1 MKAAITFPYKKVT
14 KELLGVLNPR
24 AREVIG
30 GRFGLT
36 TDGERKTLESIGRKY
51 GITRERVRQIENFAL
66 KSIKKSDKYKVLA
79 ANFDEIKDI
88 MMKQGGIV
96 HEDEFLQSISK
107 DRIVQNHIHFYMVLH
122 DEFKAT
128 KENEHFNKHW
138 SIEPKV
144 TEVVHQALVN
154 LHSTI
159 SDEEM
164 VAESILLDRFLKQME
179 ELHEVYKSKEMLH
192 KYLSLSKILGK
203 NQMGEWGKRTSP
215 NIKTRGVKDYAYLV
229 VRKANK
235 PMHFREVSRAIFE
248 EFKKKAHVAT
258 CHNELIRD
266 PRFVLVGR
274 GIYGLREWGHS
285 GGIVRDVIMEV
296 MNKEGRPLTKQEII
310 DLVKKERVVKE
321 NTVLVNLQN
330 PKYFSKTEDGK
341 FSIKPAN

>member
-1 MKAAITFPYKKVT
+1 
-14 KELLGVLNPR
+14 
-24 AREVIG
+24 
-30 GRFGLT
+30 
-36 TDGERKTLESIGRKY
+36 
-51 GITRERVRQIENFAL
+51 
-66 KSIKKSDKYKVLA
+66 
-79 ANFDEIKDI
+79 
-88 MMKQGGIV
+88 
-96 HEDEFLQSISK
+96 
-107 DRIVQNHIHFYMVLH
+107 
-122 DEFKAT
+122 
-128 KENEHFNKHW
+128 
-138 SIEPKV
+138 
-144 TEVVHQALVN
+144 
-154 LHSTI
+154 
-159 SDEEM
+159 M

-179 ELHEVYKSKEMLH
+179 ELHEVYKSKEMLN

-235 PMHFREVSRAIFE
+235 PMHFREVSREIFA

-296 MNKEGRPLTKQEII
+296 MNKAGKPLTKNEII
-310 DLVKKERVVKE
+310 ELVKNERVVKE

-330 PKYFSKTEDGK
+330 PKFFDKTEDGK
-341 FSIKPAN
+341 FSVKK

>member
-1 MKAAITFPYKKVT
+1 MKSAITFPYKKVT
-14 KELLGVLNPR
+14 KDLLSVLNPR
-24 AREVIG
+24 AKEVLT
-30 GRFGLT
+30 GRFGLGI
-36 TDGERKTLESIGRKY
+36 DPSRKTLESIGRKY
-51 GITRERVRQIENFAL
+51 GITRERVRQIENFAI
-66 KSIKKSDKYKVLA
+66 KAIKKSDKYKMA
-79 ANFDEIKDI
+79 IENFEEIKNL

-96 HEDEFLQSISK
+96 HEEEFLQSVSK
-107 DRIVQNHIHFYMVLH
+107 DKTVQNHVNFYMVLH
-122 DEFKAT
+122 DDFKAT
-128 KENEHFNKHW
+128 KESEHFNKHW
-138 SIEPKV
+138 SVEPKV
-144 TEVVHQALVN
+144 TDVVHNALMT

-179 ELHEVYKSKEMLH
+179 ELHEVYKSKEMLN

-235 PMHFREVSRAIFE
+235 PMHFREVSREIFA

-296 MNKEGRPLTKQEII
+296 MNKAGKPLTKNEII
-310 DLVKKERVVKE
+310 ELVKNERVVKE

-330 PKYFSKTEDGK
+330 PKFFDKTEDGK
-341 FSIKPAN
+341 FSVKKA

>member
-1 MKAAITFPYKKVT
+1 MKSAITFPYKKVT
-14 KELLGVLNPR
+14 KDLLSVLNPR
-24 AREVIG
+24 AKEVLT
-30 GRFGLT
+30 GRFGLGI
-36 TDGERKTLESIGRKY
+36 DPSRKTLESIGRKY
-51 GITRERVRQIENFAL
+51 GITRERVRQIENFAI
-66 KSIKKSDKYKVLA
+66 KAIKKSEKYRMAVS
-79 ANFDEIKDI
+79 NFDEIKSL

-96 HEDEFLQSISK
+96 HEEEFLQSVSK
-107 DRIVQNHIHFYMVLH
+107 DKGVQNHVNFYMVLH
-122 DEFKAT
+122 DDFKAT

-138 SIEPKV
+138 SVEPKV
-144 TEVVHQALVN
+144 TDVVHNALMS

-179 ELHEVYKSKEMLH
+179 ELHEVYKSKEMLN

-235 PMHFREVSRAIFE
+235 PMHFREVSREIFA

-296 MNKEGRPLTKQEII
+296 MNKAGKPLTKNEII
-310 DLVKKERVVKE
+310 ELVKNERVVKE

-330 PKYFSKTEDGK
+330 PKFFDKTEDGK
-341 FSIKPAN
+341 FSVKK

>member
-1 MKAAITFPYKKVT
+1 LTQ
-14 KELLGVLNPR
+14 E
-24 AREVIG
+24 RE
-30 GRFGLT
+30 
-36 TDGERKTLESIGRKY
+36 
-51 GITRERVRQIENFAL
+51 
-66 KSIKKSDKYKVLA
+66 
-79 ANFDEIKDI
+79 
-88 MMKQGGIV
+88 GIV
-96 HEDEFLQSISK
+96 HEEEFLQSVSK
-107 DRIVQNHIHFYMVLH
+107 DKGVQNHVNFYMVLH
-122 DEFKAT
+122 DDFKAT

-138 SIEPKV
+138 SVEPKV
-144 TEVVHQALVN
+144 TDVVHNALMS

-179 ELHEVYKSKEMLH
+179 ELHEVYKSKEMLN

-235 PMHFREVSRAIFE
+235 PMHFREVSREIFA

-296 MNKEGRPLTKQEII
+296 MNKAGKPLTKNEII
-310 DLVKKERVVKE
+310 ELVKNERVVKE

-330 PKYFSKTEDGK
+330 PKFFDKTEDGK
-341 FSIKPAN
+341 FSVKK

>member
-1 MKAAITFPYKKVT
+1 MKSAITFPYKKVT
-14 KELLGVLNPR
+14 KDLLSVLNPR
-24 AREVIG
+24 AKEVLT
-30 GRFGLT
+30 GRFGLGI
-36 TDGERKTLESIGRKY
+36 DPSRKTLESIGRKY
-51 GITRERVRQIENFAL
+51 GITRERVRQIENFAI
-66 KSIKKSDKYKVLA
+66 KAIKKSDKYKLA
-79 ANFDEIKDI
+79 ISNFEEIKSL

-96 HEDEFLQSISK
+96 HEEEFLLSISK
-107 DRIVQNHIHFYMVLH
+107 DKGVQNHVHFYMVLH
-122 DEFKAT
+122 DDFKST

-138 SIEPKV
+138 SVEPKV
-144 TEVVHQALVN
+144 TEVVHSALMN

-179 ELHEVYKSKEMLH
+179 ELHEVYKSKEMLN

-235 PMHFREVSRAIFE
+235 PMHFREVSRAILE

-296 MNKEGRPLTKQEII
+296 MNKADKPLTKNEII
-310 DLVKKERVVKE
+310 ELVKNERVVKE

-330 PKYFSKTEDGK
+330 PKFFDKTEDGK
-341 FSIKPAN
+341 FSVKK

>member
-1 MKAAITFPYKKVT
+1 MKSAITFPYKKVT
-14 KELLGVLNPR
+14 KDLLSVLNPR
-24 AREVIG
+24 AKEVLT
-30 GRFGLT
+30 GRFGLGI
-36 TDGERKTLESIGRKY
+36 DPSRKTLESIGRKY
-51 GITRERVRQIENFAL
+51 GITRERVRQIENFAI
-66 KSIKKSDKYKVLA
+66 KAIKKSDKYKMAIV
-79 ANFDEIKDI
+79 NFEEIKSL

-96 HEDEFLQSISK
+96 HEEEFLQSVSK
-107 DRIVQNHIHFYMVLH
+107 DKGIQNHVNFYMVLH
-122 DEFKAT
+122 DDFKAT
-128 KENEHFNKHW
+128 KESEHFNKHW
-138 SIEPKV
+138 SVEPKV
-144 TEVVHQALVN
+144 TDVVHNALMS

-179 ELHEVYKSKEMLH
+179 ELHEVYKSKEMMN

-235 PMHFREVSRAIFE
+235 PMHFREVSREIFS

-296 MNKEGRPLTKQEII
+296 MNKADRPLTKNEII
-310 DLVKKERVVKE
+310 ELVKNERVVKE

-330 PKYFSKTEDGK
+330 PKFFDKTEDGK
-341 FSIKPAN
+341 FSVKK